1 MANGVDHIAADALTG
16 AGYISH
22 LVLDGITPRSLPL
35 LGKV

>member
-1 MANGVDHIAADALTG
+1 LANVVDHIAADAFTG

-22 LVLDGITPRSLPL
+22 LVLDGITPESLPL